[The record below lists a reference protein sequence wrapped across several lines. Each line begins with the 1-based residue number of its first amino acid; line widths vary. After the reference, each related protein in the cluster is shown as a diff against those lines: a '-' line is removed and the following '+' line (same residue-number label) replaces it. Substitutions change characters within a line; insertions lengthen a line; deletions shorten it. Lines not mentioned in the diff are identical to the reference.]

1 MKDTVFVPAF
11 GNRPRNLVGR
21 EDIIQEF
28 ENSLQSPLGSRE
40 RALLVLGQ
48 RGSGKTVLLLELAEI
63 AQKLDMVV
71 ASPTVVSKEMPDRV
85 LEKLSVAGESCI
97 AKDKGHVTGGTI
109 SVLGVGGGFTVS
121 PTKQPE
127 PSFALRLNRLCKAIN
142 DHGKAALILIDEAQ
156 ANSSELRQLIVAYQ
170 EMVGANMDV
179 FIALAGLPATIS
191 SVLNDHVLTFLNR
204 ARKIQLPPL
213 RINEVETYYRNMFS
227 QLAIA
232 ISDDMVVTA
241 ANETH
246 GSPYLMQLIG
256 HYITINAGSDGAIS
270 SQRFKTAIEMAKGDF
285 VNDICQTTLAPLSD
299 QDVAFLA
306 AMASD
311 TDSSRMADIILR
323 LNCTSSLAQT
333 YKRRLIH
340 AGIIEQKRRGEVS
353 FAVPYLRDYMLQAYA
368 DA

>member
-21 EDIIQEF
+21 EDIIRVF
-28 ENSLQSPLGSRE
+28 EGGLQSPPGSRE
-40 RALLVLGQ
+40 RAMLVLGQ
-48 RGSGKTVLLLELAEI
+48 RGSGKTVLLLELAEM
-63 AQKLDMVV
+63 AQKRGVV
-71 ASPTVVSKEMPDRV
+71 IASPTVVSREMPERV
-85 LEKLSVAGESCI
+85 LEKLSVAGEACFE
-97 AKDKGHVTGGTI
+97 KDKGQITGGTI
-109 SVLGVGGGFTVS
+109 NVLGIGGGITVS

-127 PSFALRLNRLCKAIN
+127 PSFALRLTNLCKAIN
-142 DHGKAALILIDEAQ
+142 DHGKAVMLLIDEAQ
-156 ANSSELRQLIVAYQ
+156 ANSDELRQLIVAYQ

-179 FIALAGLPATIS
+179 FIALAGLPSTIS
-191 SVLNDHVLTFLNR
+191 SILNDHVLTFLNR
-204 ARKIQLPPL
+204 ARKIPLPPL
-213 RINEVETYYRNMFS
+213 RINEVEAYYRNTFS

-232 ISDDMVVTA
+232 IDDGMVVTA
-241 ANETH
+241 ANETQ

-285 VNDICQTTLAPLSD
+285 MNDICQTTLAPLSD
-299 QDVAFLA
+299 QDVVFLA